1 MIMVLLPFLCNAQNF
16 FIYSRATFYG
26 SPDCLGSPRGA
37 CGYGEYGR
45 TVNDAY
51 VAGVSR
57 LYRNGTGCGACYQLR
72 CKIPQL
78 CTDEGV
84 SVVVTDY
91 GEGHNTDFI
100 LNTRAYARLS
110 RPNMALELMAYG
122 VVDIEYKRI
131 SCNFPGSNLLF
142 KVHEKSAFPHYLA
155 IVALYAAGQN
165 DIIAVEIWL
174 EEYKEWRCMRRAYGA
189 VWDIE
194 NPPRGAVTL
203 RFQVSGSSGQKWVQL
218 QNVIPSDWKAGATYD
233 STIQLT

>member
-1 MIMVLLPFLCNAQNF
+1 MSSKRLANGI
-16 FIYSRATFYG
+16 G

-72 CKIPQL
+72 CKVPQL

-100 LNTRAYARLS
+100 LSTRAYARLS

-174 EEYKEWRCMRRAYGA
+174 EEYKEWRCMRRVYGA